1 MTDDNIR
8 VLLVDDHKVLR
19 DGLRLLLTA
28 DNGIDVIGEAE
39 DGNQAMRKVK
49 ILSPDVVV
57 MDLGLPDISGIEVTK
72 QILES
77 QPEIR
82 IVILSMHASKEFVIK
97 AMSSGA
103 SGYVP
108 KSSTHESLL
117 DAIRSVHKGERYLH
131 PLAANALLETYIEIE
146 DTNEQ
151 RFQELTGREQE
162 VFRLSAMGF
171 TSKEIGDRLIISPK
185 TVDTY
190 RQRAFEK
197 LGVDHRSEMIHL
209 AFNLGILND
218 LKD

>member
-19 DGLRLLLTA
+19 DGLRLLLAA

-39 DGNQAMRKVK
+39 DGNQAMQKVK

-97 AMSSGA
+97 AMSAGA

-131 PLAANALLETYIEIE
+131 PLAANALLETYIEEE
-146 DTNEQ
+146 DTQ
-151 RFQELTGREQE
+151 RTA
-162 VFRLSAMGF
+162 LSG
-171 TSKEIGDRLIISPK
+171 
-185 TVDTY
+185 TY
-190 RQRAFEK
+190 WT
-197 LGVDHRSEMIHL
+197 
-209 AFNLGILND
+209 
-218 LKD
+218 